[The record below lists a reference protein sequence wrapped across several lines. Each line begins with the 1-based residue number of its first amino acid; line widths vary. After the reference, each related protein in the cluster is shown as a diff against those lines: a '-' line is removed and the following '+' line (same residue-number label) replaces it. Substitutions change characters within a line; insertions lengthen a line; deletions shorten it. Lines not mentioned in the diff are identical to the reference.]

1 MIANMPS
8 KSPWGPLGKHPALS
22 PLSFFAS
29 VLLIILLCEPAFAFK
44 SPCVN
49 PGGKAGCFST
59 IASAVAAASP
69 GSIIKVAAG
78 IYKEDVVIGKPLSL
92 IGADSSDVIIDA
104 TGLSNGIYV
113 DGLDNPGLRNVV
125 VSGFTIENAN
135 YEGVLITN
143 ATNITIKGNRVLD
156 NDTGLNIDEDTCPG
170 QPPFESGE
178 DFDCGEGVHLLG
190 VNYSTLANNI
200 IEGNSG
206 GILLSDDTGETHD
219 NLITGNLVKGNPYDC
234 GITLASHAPGLN
246 SSAPHLGVVRNT
258 VVDNQSIH
266 NGYLVPGAGAG
277 VGIFAD
283 GSGIG
288 LVHGNLVIHNELLNN
303 GIPGVAFHSHV
314 GPNFGLPADD
324 LNNNVI
330 VGNHISGN
338 GADVGD
344 TPTPG
349 PTGINLNSGGGGT
362 TITGTVIWGNVIEN
376 EAVDVAINTPADV
389 DLHFNNLLGD
399 EVGVDNLGSGVISA
413 TNNYWGCFAGPG
425 SQKCSSVSGTGVTFV
440 PFLRLPLP

>member
-1 MIANMPS
+1 MSSDAFWNHS
-8 KSPWGPLGKHPALS
+8 WKRSRFLPLPLVAVALT
-22 PLSFFAS
+22 AS
-29 VLLIILLCEPAFAFK
+29 ICQPPAFA
-44 SPCVN
+44 SSNRVN
-49 PGGKAGCFST
+49 PGGKGGCHST
-59 IASAVAAASP
+59 IAAAVAAAFP
-69 GSIIKVAAG
+69 GSTIKVAPGA
-78 IYKEDVVIGKPLSL
+78 YKEDVVIGKSLSL

-104 TGLSNGIYV
+104 AGLSNGIYV
-113 DGLDNPGLRNVV
+113 DGLDNPGLRNIV
-125 VSGFTIENAN
+125 VSGFTIESAN

-143 ATNITIKGNRVLD
+143 ATNVTIKGNRVLN
-156 NDTGLNIDEDTCPG
+156 NDTGLNIDEDTCLG

-190 VNYSTLANNI
+190 VNYSTLANNV

-206 GILLSDDTGETHD
+206 GILLSEDTGETHD

-246 SSAPHLGVVRNT
+246 SSAPHLGVVHNT

-288 LVHGNLVIHNELLNN
+288 LVDGNLVLHNELLNN

-324 LNNNVI
+324 LNDNII

-338 GADVGD
+338 GPDVGD
-344 TPTPG
+344 TPLPARQASTSTAAAAVRLSPA
-349 PTGINLNSGGGGT
+349 TSSGAT
-362 TITGTVIWGNVIEN
+362 SSITRT
-376 EAVDVAINTPADV
+376 
-389 DLHFNNLLGD
+389 LM
-399 EVGVDNLGSGVISA
+399 
-413 TNNYWGCFAGPG
+413 
-425 SQKCSSVSGTGVTFV
+425 SSSIRRQT
-440 PFLRLPLP
+440 